1 MATEQ
6 AKTTKPRLLIL
17 KHFYKLKAAE
27 HELVIRL
34 SDAASEIGW
43 DVSVLN
49 IDTTTRSKEIL
60 IAEKNVDLV
69 LDIHYEYPKFMLPNS
84 VGAFW
89 TPTSFMKEWDL
100 AYVWENQLS
109 HDSIVYTG
117 SEKVLNL
124 LKAYRSEKSFNI
136 LNHSLPASWLEWI
149 SLQPRNQEPKAFYAG
164 INWNKLS
171 GRPGRHN
178 KFFEILDDSGLLA
191 IYGPNKIEHIQP
203 WAGFNSYQGQIP
215 FDGKSLFTT
224 ARANGISLVLSAE
237 QHINE
242 GIMSSRLFE
251 GMAAGNVIIGD
262 KHPFIKKSLGSKA
275 FYLDLERGDEYAA
288 KQLSEYV
295 TELRADHKKRL
306 RLQDEMQE
314 IFREKFD
321 LTKQLKSILVRPVE
335 AKAQNNIDILVYGS
349 SKSNVRRKLQELGFT
364 RIHFTNTKVK
374 DLSEVLELAQ
384 SLVLEKFLLV
394 DANTDFMKSFNFRL
408 DEMLKRMDKENQGLG
423 LLATVAFH
431 QGTSAFAPVILGAH
445 KSLPL
450 NGIVVDLAKL
460 SPESLTIVDFVPSLR
475 VHDGIHLNYIS
486 AFRSTYETLLSI
498 GNELKTSKTSKR
510 EMEKQVR
517 FMVSSALE
525 KEAFSTSADVTE
537 EIRKLPRGRKRL
549 LLLVLISSL
558 SIARPFVYVYKRI
571 LRLVRK

>member
-1 MATEQ
+1 VATEQ

-34 SDAASEIGW
+34 SDAATEIGW

-100 AYVWENQLS
+100 AYVWENQMS

-203 WAGFNSYQGQIP
+203 WAGFKSYQGQIP

-288 KQLSEYV
+288 KQLSQYV
-295 TELRADHKKRL
+295 IELRADHKKRL

-321 LTKQLKSILVRPVE
+321 LTKQLKSILVRPLE

-460 SPESLTIVDFVPSLR
+460 SPESLTIVDYVPSLR

-510 EMEKQVR
+510 EMEKQIR